1 LARFI
6 NSSVNQSAFAI
17 RMSLNALWFTDAP
30 HFRRFAPAC
39 GFEPQKRI
47 SSRIKFGTGFC

>member
-1 LARFI
+1 
-6 NSSVNQSAFAI
+6 
-17 RMSLNALWFTDAP
+17 MSLNALWFTDAP